1 MIFMFLWFGSLPH
14 VPPAAIGI
22 MGRYKLQRSVG
33 EVGPSMVTKLNFS
46 EVCSASLDLLEIF
59 GVFWLLELE

>member
-22 MGRYKLQRSVG
+22 MAG
-33 EVGPSMVTKLNFS
+33 TNFKGQW
-46 EVCSASLDLLEIF
+46 EKSAPH
-59 GVFWLLELE
+59 GH